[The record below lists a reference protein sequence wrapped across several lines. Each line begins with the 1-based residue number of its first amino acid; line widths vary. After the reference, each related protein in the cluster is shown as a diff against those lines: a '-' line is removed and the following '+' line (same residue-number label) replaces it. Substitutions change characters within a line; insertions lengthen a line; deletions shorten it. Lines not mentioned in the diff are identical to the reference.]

1 MCYLTTLIS
10 PFVMHSRYSTMSRSN
25 NREIPAPG
33 PGTRKDSIRRRS
45 TKDPKRYN
53 SWTALLWPFLAPQ
66 TNRGSSS
73 WMKFKS
79 AASSTYS
86 LLFLL
91 QFSIRRIYGDTRHQT
106 TYKPATFLYPT
117 SKISSKCPSKVD
129 VFRRL
134 SESSTSKLCHQTC
147 RMLVQRPKSSIHDI
161 ESTIT

>member
-53 SWTALLWPFLAPQ
+53 SWTALFVAVSRAANEPRLVELNEIQILDLLAAIFAPVFNSTHLWTYASPNYLQ
-66 TNRGSSS
+66 TCNVPLSNLEN
-73 WMKFKS
+73 F
-79 AASSTYS
+79 
-86 LLFLL
+86 F
-91 QFSIRRIYGDTRHQT
+91 Q
-106 TYKPATFLYPT
+106 
-117 SKISSKCPSKVD
+117 SKVD

-134 SESSTSKLCHQTC
+134 SKSSTSKRYHQTC
-147 RMLVQRPKSSIHDI
+147 RMQRPESSINDI

>member
-33 PGTRKDSIRRRS
+33 PGTRKDSIRWRS

-66 TNRGSSS
+66 TNLVELNEIQIGRELDLL
-73 WMKFKS
+73 
-79 AASSTYS
+79 AAIFAPVFNSTRLWRYAS
-86 LLFLL
+86 PNYL
-91 QFSIRRIYGDTRHQT
+91 QTCNVPLSNLENFFQ
-106 TYKPATFLYPT
+106 
-117 SKISSKCPSKVD
+117 SKVD

-134 SESSTSKLCHQTC
+134 SKSSTSKRCHQTC
-147 RMLVQRPKSSIHDI
+147 RMQRPESSIHDI